1 MHLDIIGR
9 IPTVKETTAFLAD
22 RSEEK
27 RKNLIDTLLY
37 DDQYTEEFA
46 RNWTTVWTNLLIGR
60 TGGNDDDSMIS
71 REGMQKFIRDSFA
84 REKPYDKFVHELITA
99 TGSTTPG
106 EKNFNGA
113 TNFLVDKVNQE
124 KASLATSET
133 TKTFLGLQVQCTQC
147 HNHPFNDWKQ
157 QKYWEMN
164 AFFRQVKADTGGTRA
179 RNGGIAKLFDKDFRG
194 ENGKNPEKAEIF
206 YELRN
211 GLVSVAYCLL
221 YTSPSPRDRG

>member
-1 MHLDIIGR
+1 M
-9 IPTVKETTAFLAD
+9 
-22 RSEEK
+22 
-27 RKNLIDTLLY
+27 Y

-113 TNFLVDKVNQE
+113 TNFLVDKVN
-124 KASLATSET
+124 
-133 TKTFLGLQVQCTQC
+133 
-147 HNHPFNDWKQ
+147 
-157 QKYWEMN
+157 
-164 AFFRQVKADTGGTRA
+164 
-179 RNGGIAKLFDKDFRG
+179 
-194 ENGKNPEKAEIF
+194 
-206 YELRN
+206 
-211 GLVSVAYCLL
+211 
-221 YTSPSPRDRG
+221 